1 MLSVSNLTHFGLP
14 SRSSMRRLFVFLF
27 LLVLGCTTL
36 TKPLPVVPPPSR
48 SYVSMD
54 LADLTAVMATPDG
67 RAYCAGVWVA
77 PRRVLTAAHCVDGN
91 RYIVDG
97 KGWVQDHDLEL
108 SQFQV
113 LKVSLHQD
121 LALVDVLNPLPHTYA
136 NVARSWHQG
145 EELSILGHPG
155 GEKWV
160 FIRGWIEKAMLYSGP
175 ADNDN
180 DVSFLRVQA
189 PIWFGNSGGGAF
201 DADGALVGVAS
212 MLNGEQPNCAWF
224 VAADE
229 IYAFLSAQ
237 KGS

>member
-1 MLSVSNLTHFGLP
+1 
-14 SRSSMRRLFVFLF
+14 MRRLFVFLF

-36 TKPLPVVPPPSR
+36 TKPSPVVPPRPSP
-48 SYVSMD
+48 SVSLD
-54 LADLTAVMATPDG
+54 VADLTVALTAPSGGT
-67 RAYCAGVWVA
+67 YCAGVWVA
-77 PRRVLTAAHCVDGN
+77 PRRVLTAAHCVAGAILHGFMAN
-91 RYIVDG
+91 G
-97 KGWVQDHDLEL
+97 KTHIQDHDLETSEAKVL
-108 SQFQV
+108 S
-113 LKVSLHQD
+113 VSAHQD
-121 LALVDVLNPLPHTYA
+121 LAILDVLNPLPHTYA

-145 EELSILGHPG
+145 EELTIVGHPG

-160 FIRGWIEKAMLYSGP
+160 FLRGWIEKAMLYSGP

-189 PIWFGNSGGGAF
+189 PIWYGNSGGGAW
-201 DADGALVGVAS
+201 ASDGSLVGICS
-212 MLNGEQPNCAWF
+212 MRSGEQPDLAWF